1 MEFLVTSNANTY
13 GSPQG
18 SVVFL
23 GDFSNLV
30 MGIRREA
37 SVEIVKADSYV
48 GNLVVDIVGYSR
60 VDFVLTR
67 PSAFATLEGI

>member
-1 MEFLVTSNANTY
+1 VTSNAKTY

-18 SVVFL
+18 SVAFL

-37 SVEIVKADSYV
+37 SVDVLKADSYA
-48 GNLVVDIVGYSR
+48 GNLVLDIIGYNR
-60 VDFVLTR
+60 IDFVVIR
-67 PSAFATLEGI
+67 PAAFATLEGI